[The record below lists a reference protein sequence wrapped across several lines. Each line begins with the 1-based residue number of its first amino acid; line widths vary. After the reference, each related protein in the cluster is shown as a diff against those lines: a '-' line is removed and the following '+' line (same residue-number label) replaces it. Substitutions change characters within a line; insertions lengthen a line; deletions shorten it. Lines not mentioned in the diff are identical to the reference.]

1 MHNFDA
7 DGRATVN
14 AQVFKALRSGG
25 LYGVVDHTKRHME
38 PANNENR
45 RRADPVMIIKELQDI
60 GFEFVDYSD
69 LHYRADDEL
78 RFEVGRRSV
87 TGNTDRFTLLFRKP

>member
-1 MHNFDA
+1 MGSRYYVVDEFEFDVSDLDMVVTFRNMHNFDA

-45 RRADPVMIIKELQDI
+45 RRADPVMII
-60 GFEFVDYSD
+60 
-69 LHYRADDEL
+69 
-78 RFEVGRRSV
+78 
-87 TGNTDRFTLLFRKP
+87 